1 MIGQSMAALGKTPDR
16 TASRTRAERS
26 KMLLDGEDRFMS
38 SQSIPR
44 DLSHQSHS
52 DASESQ
58 RDLPDAQRRRADA
71 EMARVLHTKP
81 LRMASDPSS
90 GTIAHWKHEPLHDV
104 VEPMTDHVI
113 MAYNGTMQRVERR
126 SGRSVAIG
134 TFRPGVVI
142 IIPEGSSSRWD
153 IPKPVDVVQLY
164 LPRTTLKRV
173 ADEADTAAPI
183 DLLER
188 TGHPDPVTSR
198 LLLSAADS
206 LEGNGALDTLFRHQ
220 LTDLLATRVLAA
232 HTGSPATTIQPIMG
246 GLSPK
251 VLLRATERLR
261 SDSDADVS
269 LAALASDAGL
279 SRFHFCR
286 AFKESTGLSPHAWLR
301 QHRLEQ
307 AMYMLRDTDESVVSV
322 AAALGYASQTAF
334 AAAFRKL
341 TGETPSDWRRRMR

>member
-1 MIGQSMAALGKTPDR
+1 MNCKP
-16 TASRTRAERS
+16 
-26 KMLLDGEDRFMS
+26 
-38 SQSIPR
+38 SIR
-44 DLSHQSHS
+44 DLSQDNLPDS
-52 DASESQ
+52 SEAQQ
-58 RDLPDAQRRRADA
+58 RSLPDADGRPADV
-71 EMARVLHTKP
+71 EMARVLKTAP
-81 LRMASDPSS
+81 LHMASDPSS
-90 GTIAHWKHEPLHDV
+90 GAIAHWKHDALHDV

-113 MAYNGTMQRVERR
+113 MAYPTGLQRLERR
-126 SGRSVAIG
+126 SERSVAIG
-134 TFRPGVVI
+134 TARCGVVT
-142 IIPEGSSSRWD
+142 IIPAGSSARWD
-153 IPKPVDVVQLY
+153 IPGAVNVVQLY
-164 LPRTTLKRV
+164 LPPTTLQRV
-173 ADEADTAAPI
+173 AGEADIAAPS

-188 TGHPDPVTSR
+188 TGHPDLITSR
-198 LLLSAADS
+198 LLMSAADVI
-206 LEGNGALDTLFRHQ
+206 EGSATLDALFRHQ
-220 LTDLLATRVLAA
+220 LTDLLATRLLAA
-232 HTGSPATTIQPIMG
+232 HTGSPTTFQPTMG

-251 VLLRATERLR
+251 VLLRAIERLR

-307 AMYMLRDTDESVVSV
+307 AMNLLRDTDESIVSV

>member
-1 MIGQSMAALGKTPDR
+1 MSRKPNIRDRSQENQPDSLE
-16 TASRTRAERS
+16 T
-26 KMLLDGEDRFMS
+26 
-38 SQSIPR
+38 Q
-44 DLSHQSHS
+44 
-52 DASESQ
+52 Q
-58 RDLPDAQRRRADA
+58 RDLPLGERRAADA

-81 LRMASDPSS
+81 LRMALDGS
-90 GTIAHWKHEPLHDV
+90 GGAIAHWKHEPLHDV

-113 MAYNGTMQRVERR
+113 MAYNGSVQRMERR
-126 SGRSVAIG
+126 TGSSVAIG
-134 TFRPGVVI
+134 TFRPGVII

-164 LPRTTLKRV
+164 LPHTMLERV
-173 ADEADTAAPI
+173 AGEASTVTST

-188 TGHPDPVTSR
+188 TAHPDPMTSR
-198 LLLSAADS
+198 LLLSATDV
-206 LEGNGALDTLFRHQ
+206 LESNETLDRLFRHQ
-220 LTDLLATRVLAA
+220 LTELLATRLLAA
-232 HTGSPATTIQPIMG
+232 HTSSPATIQPAMG

-251 VLLRATERLR
+251 VLLGAIERLR

-269 LAALASDAGL
+269 LAALAAEAGL

-307 AMYMLRDTDESVVSV
+307 AMNMLRDSDESVVSI

-341 TGETPSDWRRRMR
+341 TGEAPSEWRRRTR

>member
-1 MIGQSMAALGKTPDR
+1 MSKPILRNPSEDPPAASETRQSNAPIADGR
-16 TASRTRAERS
+16 TA
-26 KMLLDGEDRFMS
+26 DV
-38 SQSIPR
+38 
-44 DLSHQSHS
+44 
-52 DASESQ
+52 
-58 RDLPDAQRRRADA
+58 
-71 EMARVLHTKP
+71 EMARVLGTTPFH
-81 LRMASDPSS
+81 MALDSS
-90 GTIAHWKHEPLHDV
+90 GAGIAHWKHEPLHDV
-104 VEPMTDHVI
+104 VEPMTHHVI
-113 MAYNGTMQRVERR
+113 MAYNGTMQRMERR

-164 LPRTTLKRV
+164 LPHTMLVRV
-173 ADEADTAAPI
+173 AREADTATPT

-188 TGHPDPVTSR
+188 TAHPDPITSR

-220 LTDLLATRVLAA
+220 LIELLATRVLAA
-232 HTGSPATTIQPIMG
+232 HSGSPTSFQPTTG
-246 GLSPK
+246 GLAPK
-251 VLLRATERLR
+251 ALLRAIERLH

-269 LAALASDAGL
+269 LAALASEAGL

-307 AMYMLRDTDESVVSV
+307 AMNMLRDTDASVVSV

-341 TGETPSDWRRRMR
+341 TGETPSDWRRRTR

>member
-1 MIGQSMAALGKTPDR
+1 M
-16 TASRTRAERS
+16 S
-26 KMLLDGEDRFMS
+26 KRIL
-38 SQSIPR
+38 R
-44 DLSHQSHS
+44 DPSENLPA
-52 DASESQ
+52 ASEA
-58 RDLPDAQRRRADA
+58 RPDDLPVGERRPADA

-104 VEPMTDHVI
+104 VEPMTHHVI
-113 MAYNGTMQRVERR
+113 MAYNGSIQRMERR

-164 LPRTTLKRV
+164 LPHTMLERV
-173 ADEADTAAPI
+173 AREADTATPT

-188 TGHPDPVTSR
+188 TAHPDPITSR
-198 LLLSAADS
+198 LLLTAADAM
-206 LEGNGALDTLFRHQ
+206 EGNGALDKLFRHQ
-220 LTDLLATRVLAA
+220 LTDLLATRLLAA
-232 HTGSPATTIQPIMG
+232 HTGSPTTIQPVMG

-251 VLLRATERLR
+251 VLLRAIERLR

-307 AMYMLRDTDESVVSV
+307 AMNMLRDTDASVVSV

-334 AAAFRKL
+334 AAAFRKM
-341 TGETPSDWRRRMR
+341 TGETPSDWRKRTR